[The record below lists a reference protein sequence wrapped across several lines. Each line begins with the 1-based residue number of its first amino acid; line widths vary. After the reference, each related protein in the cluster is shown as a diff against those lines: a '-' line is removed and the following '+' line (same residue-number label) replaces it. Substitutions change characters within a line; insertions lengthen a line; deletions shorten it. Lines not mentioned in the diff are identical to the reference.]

1 MNINLTLIGQAISFA
16 IFVLFCMRYV
26 WPPLTSALEQ
36 RKKKISDGLSAAELG
51 EQALEKAKVDVDLKL
66 TDAKTE
72 AKNIIAMAKKR
83 QGDILDEAGTKASEE
98 TSRKMKLAEQEV
110 EQLSMRLKESLK
122 KDLSKLVVE
131 GAEMILKK
139 EIDKN
144 VHDKAIQD
152 LVTKI

>member
-16 IFVLFCMRYV
+16 IFVLFCMKYV

-72 AKNIIAMAKKR
+72 AKNIIAMAEKR
-83 QGDILDEAGTKASEE
+83 QGDVLDEAGVKASEE

>member
-1 MNINLTLIGQAISFA
+1 LNINLTLIGQAISFA
-16 IFVLFCMRYV
+16 IFVMFCMRYV

-72 AKNIIAMAKKR
+72 AKNIIAMAEKR
-83 QGDILDEAGTKASEE
+83 QGDILDEAGIKASEE

>member
-1 MNINLTLIGQAISFA
+1 MK
-16 IFVLFCMRYV
+16 YV

-72 AKNIIAMAKKR
+72 AKNIIAMAEKR
-83 QGDILDEAGTKASEE
+83 QGDILDEAGVKASEE

>member
-16 IFVLFCMRYV
+16 IFVLFCMKYV

-72 AKNIIAMAKKR
+72 AKNIIAMAEKR

-122 KDLSKLVVE
+122 KDLSKLVIE

>member
-16 IFVLFCMRYV
+16 IFVWFCMKFV
-26 WPPLTSALEQ
+26 WPPITSALEK
-36 RKKKISDGLSAAELG
+36 RKKTIADGLSAAELG
-51 EQALEKAKVDVDLKL
+51 EQALEKAKIDVDAKIS
-66 TDAKTE
+66 DAKSE
-72 AKNIIAMAKKR
+72 AKNIISMAEKR
-83 QGDILDEAGTKASEE
+83 QSDILDEANVKASEE
-98 TSRKMKLAEQEV
+98 TSKKLKLAEQEV

-144 VHDKAIQD
+144 VHDKAIKD

>member
-16 IFVLFCMRYV
+16 IFVLFCMKYV

-36 RKKKISDGLSAAELG
+36 RKKKIYDGLSAAELG

-72 AKNIIAMAKKR
+72 AKNIIAMAEKR

>member
-1 MNINLTLIGQAISFA
+1 LNINLTLIGQAISFA
-16 IFVLFCMRYV
+16 IFVWFCMKYI

-36 RKKKISDGLSAAELG
+36 RKKTISDGLSAAELG
-51 EQALEKAKVDVDLKL
+51 QQALEKAKVDVELKL
-66 TDAKTE
+66 SEAKAE
-72 AKNIIAMAKKR
+72 AKNIIAMAEKR
-83 QGDILDEAGTKASEE
+83 EGDILDEASIKALAE
-98 TSRKMKLAEQEV
+98 TSKKIKLAEQEI

-139 EIDKN
+139 EIDKDA
-144 VHDKAIQD
+144 HDKAIKD

>member
-16 IFVLFCMRYV
+16 IFVLFCMKYV

-66 TDAKTE
+66 SDAKTE
-72 AKNIIAMAKKR
+72 AKNIIAMAEKR

>member
-16 IFVLFCMRYV
+16 IFVLFCMKYV
-26 WPPLTSALEQ
+26 WPPLTSDLEQ

-66 TDAKTE
+66 SDAKTE
-72 AKNIIAMAKKR
+72 AKNIIAMAEKR

>member
-16 IFVLFCMRYV
+16 IFVLFCMKYV

-72 AKNIIAMAKKR
+72 AKNIIAMAEKR
-83 QGDILDEAGTKASEE
+83 QGDILDEAGVKASEE

-122 KDLSKLVVE
+122 KDLSKLVV
-131 GAEMILKK
+131 GRRNDSKK
-139 EIDKN
+139 RN
-144 VHDKAIQD
+144 R
-152 LVTKI
+152 